1 MNRLEEMY
9 YTCNID
15 EKKKTFPKALLQHCV
30 ASHTLHVKNFEE
42 KKPSKLTMLI
52 IL

>member
-15 EKKKTFPKALLQHCV
+15 EKKNVPKALLQHCI

-42 KKPSKLTMLI
+42 KKPSKLNMLI